1 MCNTVTRL
9 HVQYG
14 NMSSCAILF
23 ALIQPVTQSTAHLTD
38 LQPGSSTDPFTTLP
52 WQAEAL
58 HRHIQYLPEQ
68 LQIDLVVSSP
78 LTRTL
83 ETATGVFA
91 GQAWSDD
98 SQGIPLMRE
107 QSGHEVRHLESPS
120 LILHEIGCGTLGG
133 CYARPCI
140 PCGWTAS

>member
-1 MCNTVTRL
+1 M
-9 HVQYG
+9 
-14 NMSSCAILF
+14 
-23 ALIQPVTQSTAHLTD
+23 TQSTAHELSCSQAAVLTPS
-38 LQPGSSTDPFTTLP
+38 LLLP

-58 HRHIQYLPEQ
+58 HRHIQSLPEQ

-98 SQGIPLMRE
+98 SQGLPLMRE
-107 QSGHEVRHLESPS
+107 QSGHEVRHSVSP
-120 LILHEIGCGTLGG
+120 
-133 CYARPCI
+133 P
-140 PCGWTAS
+140 